1 VNITL
6 SLCIVSFN
14 DVDEELRGVMSNRTM
29 FPVVGFYTT
38 ASLSRVRAIQQQF
51 DMYGNCYMFKESL
64 IPHIYVQ
71 YMRDLYVRYRDVI
84 IPVYNVPRVL
94 VVVETLRPPKVRVN
108 ETPVMSF
115 LDAKYYLVIYE
126 GVYRLACANFYTREL
141 PIIGMLVENKT
152 FAIVFKHFVV
162 RGDSLPIHRS
172 ITVLHVV
179 TGNVTAVLQ
188 IMKYVYEQLLSGQA
202 PPHETV
208 TKVIESVVDFVRPN
222 ASLEVI
228 DSIIQNDFSDGWS
241 YGIFGTPGFVVWNR
255 EMGRGVVIVGYA
267 QA

>member
-6 SLCIVSFN
+6 SLRIVSFN
-14 DVDEELRGVMSNRTM
+14 DVDEELRGVMSNRTT

-38 ASLSRVRAIQQQF
+38 ANLSRVRAIQQQF

-141 PIIGMLVENKT
+141 PIIGIVVNYIRLLKKSLYSNLADNT
-152 FAIVFKHFVV
+152 SSLIFSINLLSFSAISGYFIPSILSASSAAFFA
-162 RGDSLPIHRS
+162 LPIA
-172 ITVLHVV
+172 TVA
-179 TGNVTAVLQ
+179 T
-188 IMKYVYEQLLSGQA
+188 
-202 PPHETV
+202 
-208 TKVIESVVDFVRPN
+208 
-222 ASLEVI
+222 
-228 DSIIQNDFSDGWS
+228 
-241 YGIFGTPGFVVWNR
+241 GTP
-255 EMGRGVVIVGYA
+255 
-267 QA
+267 